1 MFIVFIKKNTV
12 INNKLEL
19 LRSEIDTLMSEDP
32 KINNYVIELS
42 QVNVL
47 RELKNKINQIV
58 NG

>member
-1 MFIVFIKKNTV
+1 MKDKIITI
-12 INNKLEL
+12 INNKIEL